1 MYVTFEK
8 IADAAAPDLDL
19 SAQYIVLCE
28 LCNESGMESYCK
40 RCQQGFC
47 NKCAGKHL
55 SHLSKSHKVVSY
67 TEKFAVESK
76 AKRKKIKKDL
86 EELENKI
93 QPLYV
98 KIALGLQSE
107 KTNVEKHYERVDK
120 AITRYKEN
128 WLKVVN
134 EIARY
139 EKSRVTEFKS
149 KHISTIEHQENRIS
163 SKLAEIEEHISYLK
177 KLLDTSK
184 DFIAGG
190 YESRNA
196 EFKKLPSTKTLP
208 LPEYVA
214 HRIDENELYN
224 KFGFVTFSSVTQDED
239 GHIVTNSLPRKT
251 KVIKTI
257 ATENDDGSLGSVSC
271 FGDDKIWTT
280 VQGKIIELHNL
291 DGKLL
296 KSVKTRS
303 RNDAWDITTTK
314 RGYLVYS
321 DPGSKTVNRMRKKH
335 IKELIRLRGWTPC
348 CVCSTSLDGLLL
360 TMISEDRKPSKV
372 VRYTDSCEEKQTIQ
386 LDDRGN
392 PLYSTRSWKLFV
404 SENRNLDVCVADT
417 GANAVVVVNQTGN
430 LRFRYTG
437 PHSSSKPLKP
447 DGITTDSQCRILIA
461 DSDNHKIH
469 ILDQDGEILRFI
481 TSDLSDSPFRL
492 CVDTRN
498 NLFVPERNSGNIKMI
513 AYT

>member
-55 SHLSKSHKVVSY
+55 SHSSKLHKIVSY

-86 EELENKI
+86 DELENKI
-93 QPLYV
+93 QPLYL

-107 KTNVEKHYERVDK
+107 KTSVEKHYERVDK
-120 AITRYKEN
+120 AITRYQEK

-163 SKLAEIEEHISYLK
+163 SKLAEIEKHISYLK
-177 KLLDTSK
+177 KMLDTSK

-280 VQGKIIELHNL
+280 VRGKIMELHIL

-348 CVCSTSLDGLLL
+348 CVCSTSLDGLWL
-360 TMISEDRKPSKV
+360 TMISEDRKQSKV

-417 GANAVVVVNQTGN
+417 DANAVVVVYQTGD

-498 NLFVPERNSGNIKMI
+498 NLFVAERNSGNIKMI